1 MRKDLISVS
10 YFLAFGGLGL
20 VIASLGPIMLALSEQ
35 VEAELKELAFIFSS
49 RATGYL
55 AGSILGGLLVDR
67 VPGHRLLFASLC
79 VTAVATALI
88 PLATSVGVLAVL
100 TSMQGLAMGFLD
112 TAGNVLFLWLHG
124 NQNGPWLQAMHCC
137 FAVGAVLSPLFAR
150 AAEDVTGSFH
160 LAFWAF
166 SAILLATGICF
177 LFLPSPKPPQE
188 PGPAGAAGFL
198 SALRRLSS
206 SNVSLLLVVAS
217 MLGVYVGS
225 EVAFGGYVLTYS
237 HLRLEFDEAQGQFL
251 TAVYW
256 GALAAGRFFAIFLS
270 MRMTPKTV
278 LWLDLIG
285 CVLSS
290 ALILV
295 WNASPV
301 ALWLGSAIFGFSM
314 ASIFPTVLSLA
325 ESFMPISGKVASVFI
340 IGASMG
346 ELSLPAL
353 VGNVIESHGPQSF
366 PWAIVVFSVISLG
379 MLQAVLVAGQRVQR
393 HKLHTAAAADPAPRF
408 TTEEESDMSGML
420 VPAEGSDPA

>member
-1 MRKDLISVS
+1 MRKGLISVS

-35 VEAELKELAFIFSS
+35 VEAELNELAFIFSS

-79 VTAVATALI
+79 LTAVATALI

-124 NQNGPWLQAMHCC
+124 DQNGPWLQAMHCC

-206 SNVSLLLVVAS
+206 SNVSLLLVVAT

-256 GALAAGRFFAIFLS
+256 GALAGGRFFAIFLS
-270 MRMTPKTV
+270 MRMTPRTV

-301 ALWLGSAIFGFSM
+301 AGQCSLRVQHGLHLSDGPLVGRELHAHFRQSRVDLHHRRQHGRALAAGARRQRDRIAWATELPMGNRC
-314 ASIFPTVLSLA
+314 VLSDQPRDA
-325 ESFMPISGKVASVFI
+325 AGRACCR
-340 IGASMG
+340 
-346 ELSLPAL
+346 PAC
-353 VGNVIESHGPQSF
+353 
-366 PWAIVVFSVISLG
+366 
-379 MLQAVLVAGQRVQR
+379 
-393 HKLHTAAAADPAPRF
+393 AAP
-408 TTEEESDMSGML
+408 
-420 VPAEGSDPA
+420 